1 MSDSNLRTGEMAVE
15 LPAETDVGV
24 YFIGTIRTPWKT
36 RRECPKR
43 GSIDGPVCTIVID
56 ERWRDGLT
64 GLAGHKRLQVLY
76 WMHQARRDLVLQT
89 PFGKATTG
97 TFALRSPVRPN
108 PVASSVVELVAI
120 DGGNLQVRGLDCL
133 DGTPLVDLKPE
144 HGAAS

>member
-64 GLAGHKRLQVLY
+64 GLAGHKRVQVLY

-133 DGTPLVDLKPE
+133 DGTPLIDLKPE
-144 HGAAS
+144 RGSAS

>member
-64 GLAGHKRLQVLY
+64 GLAGHKRVQVLY
-76 WMHQARRDLVLQT
+76 
-89 PFGKATTG
+89 
-97 TFALRSPVRPN
+97 
-108 PVASSVVELVAI
+108 
-120 DGGNLQVRGLDCL
+120 
-133 DGTPLVDLKPE
+133 
-144 HGAAS
+144 